1 MPGRPAVDVRRVQQL
16 KDQGLRNAQIAARLG
31 ITKSSVSRVLGKV
44 KK

>member
-16 KDQGLRNAQIAARLG
+16 AAQGLKNSQIAARLG
-31 ITKSSVSRVLGKV
+31 ITKSSVSRVLGRV